1 MYIVKFKK
9 LVDHA
14 ILPTKKH
21 DTDAGYDLYA
31 SEDVTIEAGSQRVVN
46 TGIQLANIDMLYYS
60 YAFPLGDDEEEGIF
74 GDVEEVVTELK
85 SSELALLIWPRS
97 GLDAKFGLH
106 TGAGV
111 VDAGYRGEIL
121 VLIKNMGTEPYEIK
135 RGDKIAQMVP
145 TSIPHIVIEEV
156 TEIIDTDRGESGGI
170 NQTNHD
176 ALTIASSVTIK
187 PGDIKL

>member
-14 ILPTKKH
+14 IIPTKRH
-21 DTDAGYDLYA
+21 PSDAGYDLYA
-31 SEDVTIEAGSQRVVN
+31 SEDVRIDAGKQRIVN
-46 TGIQLANIDMLYYS
+46 TGIQLADIDTVYYE
-60 YAFPLGDDEEEGIF
+60 YALSEESDLGEIS
-74 GDVEEVVTELK
+74 EVVTKLE
-85 SSELALLIWPRS
+85 SAEIALLIWPRS

-121 VLIKNMGTEPYEIK
+121 VLVKNMGDQEYTIG

-145 TSIPHIVIEEV
+145 TLLPNVTVEEV
-156 TEIIDTDRGESGGI
+156 TEVSDTDRGESGGI
-170 NQTNHD
+170 NETNHNS
-176 ALTIASSVTIK
+176 LTIADGITIK